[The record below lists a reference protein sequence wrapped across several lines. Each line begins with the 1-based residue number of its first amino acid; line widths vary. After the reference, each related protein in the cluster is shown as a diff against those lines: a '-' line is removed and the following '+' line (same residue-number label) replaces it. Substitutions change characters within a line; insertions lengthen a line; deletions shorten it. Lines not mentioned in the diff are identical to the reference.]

1 MPSHL
6 KTGFLTHMIGSP
18 GLGRRWPWDSDRGL
32 FEGDR
37 NQTSHEALLSVGNDS
52 RPPKGDCTRIGALK
66 VEYQTLDAS
75 VLARKVDR
83 AGRRR
88 AHGVTENRV
97 DLTWHDTDIAV
108 VSLVGEHDLSTATQ
122 LQSQLELLLRGR
134 EAVIVYLSA
143 AEFIDS
149 SVLNNLVRADKLAR
163 QQGTRLTLLLETAP
177 AVVRL
182 LEIAGLDGYFVLAG
196 SREEAI
202 AAARNPGAWA
212 TVKP

>member
-1 MPSHL
+1 MESQR
-6 KTGFLTHMIGSP
+6 TGLIW
-18 GLGRRWPWDSDRGL
+18 R
-32 FEGDR
+32 
-37 NQTSHEALLSVGNDS
+37 
-52 RPPKGDCTRIGALK
+52 
-66 VEYQTLDAS
+66 
-75 VLARKVDR
+75 
-83 AGRRR
+83 
-88 AHGVTENRV
+88 
-97 DLTWHDTDIAV
+97 DTDIAV

-134 EAVIVYLSA
+134 EAVIVDLSA

-212 TVKP
+212 PVKP